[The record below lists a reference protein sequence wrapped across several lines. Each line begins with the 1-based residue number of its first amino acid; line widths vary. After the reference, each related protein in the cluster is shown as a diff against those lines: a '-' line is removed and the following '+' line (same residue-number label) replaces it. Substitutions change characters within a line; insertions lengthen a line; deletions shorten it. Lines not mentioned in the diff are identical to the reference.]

1 MGVAGTGGIIPHG
14 DLTQMVK
21 IVFGG
26 NSVVKAYDGQ
36 AVSQVRADLSGFFQ
50 IPNNAQVRVNGVS
63 ATEETSLRP
72 NDVVEFIKQS
82 GEKGS

>member
-1 MGVAGTGGIIPHG
+1 
-14 DLTQMVK
+14 MVK

-36 AVSQVRADLSGFFQ
+36 QVAQVRTDLSGFFQ
-50 IPNNAQVRVNGVS
+50 IPGNAQVRVNGVT
-63 ATEETSLRP
+63 AGEDTTLRP

-82 GEKGS
+82 GEKGC